1 MTSLLTLAGVIAA
14 SLVQPAEIS
23 FDKGI
28 FAPEPTSFS
37 VLDLQD
43 QKFSLWEKPVV
54 GNEIT
59 HKLGLTIDAM
69 GQEIK
74 IEMRVKRKITKVGD
88 KRAYESENTLLG
100 GTMNAM
106 GQEQAMPE
114 QAPQKAEYDE
124 NGKPKEKTDLMQA
137 GPFGLISY
145 VTEYEPKEDVKVGD
159 TWKVE
164 EKDHDSEFKLEG
176 KETFMEIKCVKLTV
190 KLTMK
195 GDASGSGTGTIW
207 LAEDTF
213 ALIGMD
219 GKFDA
224 VKPNGEAPPLN
235 IAVNLR
241 KSE

>member
-1 MTSLLTLAGVIAA
+1 MTSLFTLAGVMAA
-14 SLVQPAEIS
+14 SLVQPVEVS
-23 FDKGI
+23 FDRGI
-28 FAPEPTSFS
+28 FAPSRSAYSSFE
-37 VLDLQD
+37 VQD
-43 QKFSLWEKPVV
+43 QKFSLWEKPVL

-74 IEMRVKRKITKVGD
+74 IEMKVKRKITKVGE

-114 QAPQKAEYDE
+114 QAPQKAEYGED
-124 NGKPKEKTDLMQA
+124 GKPKEKTDLMAA

-145 VTEYEPKEDVKVGD
+145 VTDYEPKEDVKVGD

-164 EKDHDSEFKLEG
+164 EKDHDSEFTLEG
-176 KETFMEIKCVKLTV
+176 KETFMEIKCLKLKV

-195 GDASGSGTGTIW
+195 GDASGAGTGTIW
-207 LAEDTF
+207 LSEDTF
-213 ALIGMD
+213 TLIGMD

-235 IAVNLR
+235 IVINVR